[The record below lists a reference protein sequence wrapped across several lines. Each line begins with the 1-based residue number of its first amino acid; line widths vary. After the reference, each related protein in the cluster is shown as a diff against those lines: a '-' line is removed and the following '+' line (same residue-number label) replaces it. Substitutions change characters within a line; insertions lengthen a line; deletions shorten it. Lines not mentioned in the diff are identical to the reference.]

1 MVQSGKDAKKKAA
14 TQVFYIAQTPQQTPQ
29 VVHHV
34 VQQQVPVV
42 QPTQVPV
49 VQPTPAPA
57 PVPVSQPSK
66 PQPLEKQS
74 TDVEAW
80 HNKARNLELARDWEG
95 AAQAYQKAGLY
106 HEAGR
111 IRQQHMEKNEPQVK
125 IDIAQL
131 GDNIQDSVVMKEGQ
145 GQNEDYQG

>member
-1 MVQSGKDAKKKAA
+1 M
-14 TQVFYIAQTPQQTPQ
+14 I
-29 VVHHV
+29 
-34 VQQQVPVV
+34 
-42 QPTQVPV
+42 
-49 VQPTPAPA
+49 QPTPAPA